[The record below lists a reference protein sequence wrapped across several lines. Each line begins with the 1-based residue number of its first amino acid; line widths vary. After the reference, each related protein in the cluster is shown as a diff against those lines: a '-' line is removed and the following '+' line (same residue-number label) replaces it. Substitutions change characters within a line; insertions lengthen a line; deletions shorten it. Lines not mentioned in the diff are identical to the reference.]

1 MKTLRMNIRNLRFS
15 EILKRDFVWDMEI
28 KTLEELFKTKQK

>member
-28 KTLEELFKTKQK
+28 ENVRRIV